1 MTKKEH
7 AKKHVGNEEIKEDC
21 WTMAKTIFEKTIFE
35 IRDISNDIIK
45 VRVQG

>member
-21 WTMAKTIFEKTIFE
+21 WTMSNNEKKKQYLE
-35 IRDISNDIIK
+35 
-45 VRVQG
+45 